1 MQFALRKYKIF
12 ISCTMAILSASC
24 NAGEEAKVSADAT
37 SRLRAA
43 ISVPQEEVYKTPL
56 GEFVLRHSNGKTPG
70 KLFLNG
76 ELVFTAHVDEP
87 MAYNRSGVQSFDL
100 WLAAIGAGGA
110 FDTNGKTGP
119 DFKITKMVVQE
130 KSVTC
135 QYRVLDFTG
144 DKLWISPGF
153 PEKAFEYHGCNE
165 MTYTAWPKK
174 GRLKGFGLF
183 YFGDDPNLWEK
194 DGYHGDTAGYNPIR
208 KEVIEDVDIPPP
220 PSTSVNGSGCMRS
233 RRHDLAI
240 TAHLCGDL

>member
-1 MQFALRKYKIF
+1 MQFALREYKTF
-12 ISCTMAILSASC
+12 VAGVMALLSASC
-24 NAGEEAKVSADAT
+24 DAGAETKTPDDAT

-56 GEFVLRHSNGKTPG
+56 GEFVLRHANGKTPG

-100 WLAAIGAGGA
+100 WEANNGGA
-110 FDTNGKTGP
+110 FDSNGKSGK
-119 DFKITKMVVQE
+119 DFRITRLVVQE

-194 DGYHGDTAGYNPIR
+194 DGYHGITAAYNP
-208 KEVIEDVDIPPP
+208 KLKAVIWNAGIPDPP
-220 PSTSVNGSGCMRS
+220 RYVTSRPHGMGGWR
-233 RRHDLAI
+233 D
-240 TAHLCGDL
+240 